1 MKKEKEKSFMDTVRE
16 IDKKEREE
24 EEAKEEQLLKER
36 EEREKAR
43 KKAYEEKLRREKI
56 ELIKLKEGE
65 ISESDIVVEKEP
77 EKKYTV
83 WQKIGNFFYH
93 EKMYIIIVAFTVLLV
108 AFIVYSIVTTD
119 HPDMTILYIDND
131 YGMQYLCD
139 EAGEIFAPYV
149 DDVNGDG
156 KQLVSMYF
164 VPEELSD
171 DTASSMQMNMSYR
184 TQLVAEFQSGDVIM
198 IIGTQRAYEEMGL
211 LEDNLLEDMTK
222 RYPDDENATAFGYKL
237 SGTTFK
243 EQLGYEGLHDDLY
256 ISFRTPQK
264 LIGTS
269 YDSMEENYN
278 RTLEY
283 FDRYIKENKAD

>member
-16 IDKKEREE
+16 IDQKEREE
-24 EEAKEEQLLKER
+24 QEAKELELEKER
-36 EEREKAR
+36 EERDKAR

-65 ISESDIVVEKEP
+65 ITKSDIIPEKEP
-77 EKKYTV
+77 EKHYSV

-93 EKMYIIIVAFTVLLV
+93 EKIYIIIVAFTILFI

-119 HPDMTILYIDND
+119 HPDMTILYLDND
-131 YGMQYLCD
+131 YGMQYLCED
-139 EAGEIFAPYV
+139 AGKIFSPYV

-156 KQLVSMYF
+156 EKIVSMYF

-171 DTASSMQMNMSYR
+171 DSASSMQLNQSYR
-184 TQLVAEFQSGDVIM
+184 TQIVAEFQSGDVIM
-198 IIGTQRAYEEMGL
+198 VIGTERVYEEMGL

-222 RYPDDENATAFGYKL
+222 RYPDDENATTFGYKL

-269 YDSMEENYN
+269 YKDMEENYN
-278 RTLEY
+278 RTLEF
-283 FDRYIKENKAD
+283 FDRYIKENRAN